1 MILADHIKEELMSKR
16 YKAVIFQLLDKNF
29 YFEQGEDGSKA
40 PPRKGTDGGFHVV
53 GDLALADKDG
63 QLAILKLCEPLW
75 AAAGGKNMVIIG
87 PMARF
92 VSDGC
97 CQDKFHAANR
107 CKADFYQKL
116 REDLSACCG
125 YIKDYLF
132 TSGMRHGRVMD
143 PARSTR
149 GLAVAEIWGNDPIHP
164 RQEVYNLLADSV
176 IMVERGCG
184 SGKAKRKKSNDNGDQ
199 DGGPGGPGS
208 KRDKGGGGSGERREN
223 IQRGGNLR
231 GGGQLGGYNRG
242 GHTAATQTA
251 PLEAA
256 T

>member
-16 YKAVIFQLLDKNF
+16 YIAVIFQLLDKNF

-63 QLAILKLCEPLW
+63 QLAILKLCESLW

-125 YIKDYLF
+125 YIKDYLHVHIRHAARP
-132 TSGMRHGRVMD
+132 RHGPCSQHQR
-143 PARSTR
+143 T
-149 GLAVAEIWGNDPIHP
+149 
-164 RQEVYNLLADSV
+164 
-176 IMVERGCG
+176 GC
-184 SGKAKRKKSNDNGDQ
+184 S
-199 DGGPGGPGS
+199 
-208 KRDKGGGGSGERREN
+208 RDM
-223 IQRGGNLR
+223 
-231 GGGQLGGYNRG
+231 GQ
-242 GHTAATQTA
+242 
-251 PLEAA
+251 
-256 T
+256 

>member
-1 MILADHIKEELMSKR
+1 
-16 YKAVIFQLLDKNF
+16 
-29 YFEQGEDGSKA
+29 
-40 PPRKGTDGGFHVV
+40 
-53 GDLALADKDG
+53 
-63 QLAILKLCEPLW
+63 
-75 AAAGGKNMVIIG
+75 
-87 PMARF
+87 
-92 VSDGC
+92 
-97 CQDKFHAANR
+97 
-107 CKADFYQKL
+107 
-116 REDLSACCG
+116 
-125 YIKDYLF
+125 
-132 TSGMRHGRVMD
+132 MD

-242 GHTAATQTA
+242 GHTAANKQR
-251 PLEAA
+251 P
-256 T
+256 